1 MDMRP
6 LQSSSVSEMH
16 AKGIYYY
23 NTETSLERPSNT
35 SLPSVLPYLVLR
47 VKKHSMFVL
56 GMDQITIKTTNPKG
70 SHFLKTDL

>member
-6 LQSSSVSEMH
+6 LRSSSGIEIH
-16 AKGIYYY
+16 AKSIYYY
-23 NTETSLERPSNT
+23 NTETSLESPSKT

-56 GMDQITIKTTNPKG
+56 CRHGPNNYKDNKP
-70 SHFLKTDL
+70 